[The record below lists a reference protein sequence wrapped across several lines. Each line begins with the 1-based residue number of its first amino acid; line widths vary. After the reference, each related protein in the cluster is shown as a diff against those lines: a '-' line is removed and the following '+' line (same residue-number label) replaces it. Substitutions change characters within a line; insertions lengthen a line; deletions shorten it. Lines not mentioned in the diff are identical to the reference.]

1 MNWTIQAKIASDL
14 EHLLDQEFEALK
26 AQNLDLFEQL
36 QEPKAKLLNL
46 LSQTQLPDEKARESV
61 DWLQFEDVV
70 TGCRDKHRR
79 NSLLIQRKL
88 DAIKAALRTLQ
99 GADNTGSVEIY
110 DRLGR
115 LSASRRRASYK
126 DA

>member
-1 MNWTIQAKIASDL
+1 MAWVTRTSTALDL
-14 EHLLDQEFEALK
+14 EHLLEQEFEALK
-26 AQNLDLFEQL
+26 AQDLELFERL
-36 QEPKAKLLNL
+36 QEPKVKLIDL
-46 LSQTQLPDEKARESV
+46 LSGVEIPVELDLENFEWS
-61 DWLQFEDVV
+61 QFQDAI
-70 TGCRDKHRR
+70 TRCRDKHRR

-88 DAIKAALRTLQ
+88 DAIKAALKTLQ
-99 GADNTGSVEIY
+99 GADNQGSVEVY

>member
-1 MNWTIQAKIASDL
+1 MNWITQAKIASDL

-36 QEPKAKLLNL
+36 QESKAKLLNL
-46 LSQTQLPDEKARESV
+46 LSQTQLPDEKARESF
-61 DWLQFEDVV
+61 DWLQFQDVV

-99 GADNTGSVEIY
+99 GADNTGSVEVY

>member
-1 MNWTIQAKIASDL
+1 MNWITKAKIASDL

-36 QEPKAKLLNL
+36 QESKAKLLNL
-46 LSQTQLPDEKARESV
+46 LSKTQLPDEKARESF
-61 DWLQFEDVV
+61 DWLQFQDVV

-99 GADNTGSVEIY
+99 GADNTGSVEVY

>member
-1 MNWTIQAKIASDL
+1 VNWTIQSKIASDL

-26 AQNLDLFEQL
+26 AQNLDLFERL
-36 QEPKAKLLNL
+36 QESKAKLIGL
-46 LSQTQLPDEKARESV
+46 LSQRQLPAEQAKENT
-61 DWLQFEDVV
+61 DWLQFQDAV

-79 NSLLIQRKL
+79 NSILIQRKL

-99 GADNTGSVEIY
+99 GADNSSSVEVY

-126 DA
+126 DV